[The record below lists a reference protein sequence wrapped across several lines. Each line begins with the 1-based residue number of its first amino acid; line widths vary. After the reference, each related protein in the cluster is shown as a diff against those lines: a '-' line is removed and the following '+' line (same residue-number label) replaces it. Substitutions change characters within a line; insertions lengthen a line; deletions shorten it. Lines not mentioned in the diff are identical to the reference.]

1 MLDYGSQTKDLVNSI
16 ETLKGCL
23 RISEPYALVFPFFYN
38 MALCVNIRLEAQAL
52 SP

>member
-23 RISEPYALVFPFFYN
+23 GLSEPYTRIHLLLQYGA
-38 MALCVNIRLEAQAL
+38 MRKHSA
-52 SP
+52 